1 MAQGEAVFKDLA
13 VAPATAQHIATKLA
27 RHFIA
32 DDPPAAAVTRICNA
46 FEKSNGDLP
55 TVYRA
60 VIASQEAWQ
69 TPQAKFKTPQDYVLS
84 VYRALEL
91 PVSERAD
98 SILPFFTLGQRQFAP
113 GSPAGWPDRSADWD
127 GASALMKRIEY
138 ADALSQGLSML
149 PKVSDLAPQL
159 LGATYSDETRTSIA
173 RAASD
178 SQALTL
184 LLTAPEFL
192 RR

>member
-1 MAQGEAVFKDLA
+1 M
-13 VAPATAQHIATKLA
+13 
-27 RHFIA
+27 
-32 DDPPAAAVTRICNA
+32 
-46 FEKSNGDLP
+46 
-55 TVYRA
+55 
-60 VIASQEAWQ
+60 
-69 TPQAKFKTPQDYVLS
+69 PQVKFKTPQDYVLS
-84 VYRALEL
+84 VYRGLDL
-91 PVSERAD
+91 PVLERGD
-98 SILPFFTLGQRQFAP
+98 SILPFETLGQRQFSP

-138 ADALSQGLSML
+138 ADALSQALSTL
-149 PKVSDLAPQL
+149 PKVADLGPQL
-159 LGATYSDETRTSIA
+159 LGATYSDETRISIS